1 MIDHAHQYALPVM
14 PVILGVFIG
23 AAMNSASC
31 TSCFVTSW
39 YAMSS
44 SLGSKS
50 KRGSSAG
57 WGLGRNSVV
66 LSRLHLS
73 VCITTGSP
81 PSPFDSTGDVYV
93 HLSLVLL
100 WKFLLVHVAASSVS
114 FK

>member
-39 YAMSS
+39 DAMSS

-57 WGLGRNSVV
+57 WGLGRDSGV

-73 VCITTGSP
+73 VSITTGSP
-81 PSPFDSTGDVYV
+81 QSPFDSAGAGDV
-93 HLSLVLL
+93 HLSLVHLG
-100 WKFLLVHVAASSVS
+100 KFHIVHVSASS
-114 FK
+114 